1 MTDYLAP
8 TMRLYVERLIDWQ
21 TLLGWKHGQAPD
33 VDGEIGAFLSVLE
46 TTASLAETFERP
58 ARENWHAEAELD
70 DEGGAH
76 PPQHIRDAYQ
86 ALREA
91 GLITLSVG
99 EAHGGPGLP
108 ATLNGMFLEML
119 ARADASLMTIVGL
132 QTGAAGDIERYG
144 SEAVCAKYLPRFT
157 SGDVQ
162 GAMDLTEP
170 QAGSDL
176 GGILTRCDE
185 APDGSLRVNGTKIFI
200 TNGGAEVHLVL
211 ARDGESFDES
221 RGTTNGLSLVLVPR
235 HREDGSRNGVRV
247 ARLEEKLGIHG
258 SPTCE
263 VVFED
268 ARGVR
273 LGEKGQGFRA
283 MLDLMNNARLGV
295 AAQGLG
301 VAAAAFHAARE
312 YAAER
317 EQFGQPI
324 AKQPLVLAMLANMA
338 IDLEGARALL
348 YRTFELIDLNEARA
362 AALARGECDEE
373 EAGRLRE
380 ALERDTARVRLLTP
394 LCKYYATEVC
404 DDITR
409 DAMQV
414 FGGIGYTM
422 DADVAKL
429 HADSLILT
437 VYEGTSEI
445 QASFALRE
453 MGKGGLVVVAKQ
465 VRAELAEMQKDEA
478 DVRAPLARRVEEAIA
493 EIEACVGVL
502 FGDLGYAMLR
512 AKLFSEM
519 VIHVIAATELL
530 RQVATA
536 PERLDLAEAFVRRR
550 MLQTENMA
558 RRIQEHSEGRLAR
571 DGRVLEVVARGD

>member
-1 MTDYLAP
+1 MNDYLAP
-8 TMRLYVERLIDWQ
+8 TMRLYLEKLIDWG
-21 TLLGWKHGQAPD
+21 TLLERKGAVAPD
-33 VDGEIGAFLSVLE
+33 LDAEIGAYRGVLE
-46 TTASLAETFERP
+46 TVAALAQGFERP
-58 ARENWHAEAELD
+58 AREYWHREAELTD
-70 DEGGAH
+70 DGGAE
-76 PPQHIRDAYQ
+76 PPAHIREAYE

-91 GLITLSVG
+91 GLITLAVS
-99 EAHGGPGLP
+99 EEYGGPGLP
-108 ATLNGMFLEML
+108 AALNGMYLEML

-132 QTGAAGDIERYG
+132 QAGAATDIERYG
-144 SEAVCAKYLPRFT
+144 SDAIKAEYLPRFT
-157 SGDVQ
+157 SGAVQ

-176 GGILTRCDE
+176 GGITTRCDE
-185 APDGSLRVNGTKIFI
+185 APDGTLRVDGTKIFI

-211 ARDGESFDES
+211 ARDGETYDDSK
-221 RGTTNGLSLVLVPR
+221 GTTNGLSLVLVPR
-235 HREDGSRNGVRV
+235 HLADGTRNGVRV
-247 ARLEEKLGIHG
+247 SRLEEKLGIHG

-268 ARGVR
+268 ATGFR

-301 VAAAAFHAARE
+301 VASAAFHAARA
-312 YAAER
+312 YADER

-324 AKQPLVLAMLANMA
+324 VKQPLVLSMLAKMA

-348 YRTFELIDLNEARA
+348 YRTFELIDHNEARE
-362 AALARGECDEE
+362 AALARGGATEE
-373 EAGRLRE
+373 QAAELRT

-453 MGKGGLVVVAKQ
+453 MGKGALAVVAEQ
-465 VRAELAEMQKDEA
+465 VRGELAAMDDE
-478 DVRAPLARRVEEAIA
+478 VRAPLAQRVEAAIG
-493 EIEACVGVL
+493 EIEASVGVL
-502 FGDLGYAMLR
+502 FGDLGYALLR
-512 AKLFSEM
+512 AKLFAEM
-519 VIHVIAATELL
+519 VINVIAATELL
-530 RQVATA
+530 RQVDAD
-536 PERLDLAEAFVRRR
+536 PSRIDLAQAFVRRR
-550 MLQTENMA
+550 MLETETMA
-558 RRIQEHSEGRLAR
+558 RRIQENAEGRLER
-571 DGRVLEVVARGD
+571 DARVLSSLTGAS

>member
-8 TMRLYVERLIDWQ
+8 TMRLYVENLVDWK
-21 TLLGWKHGQAPD
+21 TLLRRKT
-33 VDGEIGAFLSVLE
+33 GETPELDSEVGAYRDVLE
-46 TTASLAETFERP
+46 TIAALAQSFERP
-58 ARENWHAEAELD
+58 AREQWHREAQLTDDGGAEAP
-70 DEGGAH
+70 A
-76 PPQHIRDAYQ
+76 HIRQAYDE
-86 ALREA
+86 LREA
-91 GLITLSVG
+91 GLIALSVS
-99 EAHGGPGLP
+99 EDYGGPGLP
-108 ATLNGMFLEML
+108 SLVNGFYLEML

-132 QTGAAGDIERYG
+132 QAGAAGDIERYG
-144 SEAVCAKYLPRFT
+144 SEAIKRTYLPRFT
-157 SGDVQ
+157 TGEVQ

-176 GGILTRCDE
+176 GGIVTRCQE
-185 APDGSLRVNGTKIFI
+185 QPDGTLRVDGTKIFI

-211 ARDGESFDES
+211 ARDADTYDQSK
-221 RGTTNGLSLVLVPR
+221 GTTNGLSLVLVPR
-235 HREDGSRNGVRV
+235 HLEDGSRNAVRV
-247 ARLEEKLGIHG
+247 SRLEEKLGIHG

-268 ARGVR
+268 ATGFR
-273 LGEKGQGFRA
+273 LGDKGQGFRA

-301 VAAAAFHAARE
+301 VAAAAFDAAWS
-312 YAAER
+312 YANQR

-324 AKQPLVLAMLANMA
+324 AKQPMVLSMLSKMA
-338 IDLEGARALL
+338 INIEGARALL
-348 YRTFELIDLNEARA
+348 YRTFELLDHNGARE
-362 AALARGECDEE
+362 AALARGDLGAE
-373 EAGRLRE
+373 EATALRE

-453 MGKGGLVVVAKQ
+453 MGKGALAVVAQQ
-465 VRAELAEMQKDEA
+465 VRGELSAMQDET
-478 DVRAPLARRVEEAIA
+478 RGPLARRVEGAIA
-493 EIEACVGVL
+493 EIEVCVGVL
-502 FGDLGYAMLR
+502 FGDLGYALLR
-512 AKLFSEM
+512 AKVFAEM
-519 VIHVIAATELL
+519 VINVIAATELL
-530 RQVATA
+530 RQVAA
-536 PERLDLAEAFVRRR
+536 DPQRLDVAEAFVRRR
-550 MLQTENMA
+550 MLETENMA
-558 RRIQEHSEGRLAR
+558 RRIQENSEGRLER
-571 DGRVLEVVARGD
+571 DGRILASLAGAP